1 MPKTWNQFVTEYAIT
16 HQLSRK
22 EAMNKAAPA
31 WAKYKRSRP
40 THNTVKGLKKRDDV
54 IDWPPVKKKK
64 KNSGSTIAA
73 TTIHRVNHRGGRII
87 QPNVAEIIRRKHHV
101 KRKRKR
107 QTIFQDSA
115 YNVLAQKTGVH
126 RI

>member
-54 IDWPPVKKKK
+54 IDWPPQKPKKKK
-64 KNSGSTIAA
+64 SGSTIKQ
-73 TTIHRVNHRGGRII
+73 TTIHRSNHRGGRII
-87 QPNVAEIIRRKHHV
+87 SPNLTELIRRQHYP

-107 QTIFQDSA
+107 QTIYQDSA
-115 YNVLAQKTGVH
+115 YNSLAQLTGVH
-126 RI
+126 RL